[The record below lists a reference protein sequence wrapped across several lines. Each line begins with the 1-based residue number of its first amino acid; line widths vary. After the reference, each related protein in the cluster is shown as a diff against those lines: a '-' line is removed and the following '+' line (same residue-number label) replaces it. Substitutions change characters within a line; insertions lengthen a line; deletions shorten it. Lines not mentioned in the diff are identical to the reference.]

1 MEFRVTVN
9 VGQDSVD
16 PAVLDQR
23 AGALQRQLP
32 AGAVVVVDPVK
43 AAIQVVAAVHVD
55 DALQAVQQAVHI
67 TTEGL
72 NEAGLQRPA
81 TILTVEAEAV
91 AGQLAAEQVRP
102 HPVP

>member
-1 MEFRVTVN
+1 MEFRVKVS

-16 PAVLDQR
+16 PAVLDKR

-32 AGAVVVVDPVK
+32 AGAVVVVDQVK
-43 AAIQVVAAVHVD
+43 AAIQVVAAVDVD
-55 DALQAVQQAVHI
+55 DALQAVHI